1 MAKGELYFNT
11 YGGVDGPC
19 DDARDEADMAKKK
32 RWRKDG
38 IMRKMPCHSLIN
50 ETK

>member
-1 MAKGELYFNT
+1 MDRVTTPETKQIWPVEYS
-11 YGGVDGPC
+11 
-19 DDARDEADMAKKK
+19 KKK